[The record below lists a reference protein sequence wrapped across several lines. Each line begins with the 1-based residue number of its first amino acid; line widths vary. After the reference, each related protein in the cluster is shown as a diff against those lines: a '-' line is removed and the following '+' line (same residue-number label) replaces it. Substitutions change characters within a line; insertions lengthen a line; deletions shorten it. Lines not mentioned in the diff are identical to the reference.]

1 MTLPQDMLTITIT
14 TPGGPEV
21 LAKTRSPLPVPGDEV
36 LVRVAAA
43 GVNGPDLLQRRGL
56 LSATAGGIAA
66 DGA

>member
-14 TPGGPEV
+14 TPGGP
-21 LAKTRSPLPVPGDEV
+21 KSLPGHAVRYCSRRDEV

-56 LSATAGGIAA
+56 YPPPPGHRR
-66 DGA
+66 